1 MKLSDIKNGMK
12 VSLVQPWTDGTY
24 TIIEGEVCT
33 INEKTIMRRHS
44 MANVMQRVVVP
55 DPAIRPDGYVRIV
68 KKTSGVD
75 GYFHHYGTLY
85 VSAEEKIKHGRTARQ

>member
-33 INEKTIMRRHS
+33 INTKIEKRKGVDT
-44 MANVMQRVVVP
+44 VVP
-55 DPAIRPDGYVRIV
+55 DPAIRGDGYVRIV
-68 KKTSGVD
+68 NKSSGVD
-75 GYFHHYGTLY
+75 GCFHHFGTLY
-85 VSAEEKIKHGRTARQ
+85 VSVEEIIKHGRTARQ